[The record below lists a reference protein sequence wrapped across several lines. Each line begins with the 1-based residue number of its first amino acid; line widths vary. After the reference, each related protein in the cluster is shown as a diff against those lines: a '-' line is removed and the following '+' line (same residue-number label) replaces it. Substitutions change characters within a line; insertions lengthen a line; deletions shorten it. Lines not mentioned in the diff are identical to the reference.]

1 MVTFSF
7 VTPRSD
13 QIQLLYEI
21 ETNIKNLQ
29 VFPKSKYLINFI
41 VYTYLESKSSLKL
54 QYYLLNISCMKINCM
69 LFGKYNNIISI
80 ETGDSTLKI

>member
-1 MVTFSF
+1 MVPYSF

-29 VFPKSKYLINFI
+29 VFSKKGLNNSI
-41 VYTYLESKSSLKL
+41 VITYLQSKSSLRLKH
-54 QYYLLNISCMKINCM
+54 YFFNPSCLKINCM
-69 LFGKYNNIISI
+69 LLGK
-80 ETGDSTLKI
+80 